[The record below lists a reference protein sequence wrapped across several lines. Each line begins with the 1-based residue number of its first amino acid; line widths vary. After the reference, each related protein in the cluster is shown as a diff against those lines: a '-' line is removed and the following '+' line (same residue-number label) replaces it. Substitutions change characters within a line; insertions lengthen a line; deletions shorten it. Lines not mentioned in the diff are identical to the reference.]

1 MKENMKNRIRAYAEF
16 AANMAVRKQSGGAAS
31 SVSAGS
37 DGRSKRSA
45 YGLGTGGGC
54 LI

>member
-1 MKENMKNRIRAYAEF
+1 MKENMKNRIRAYADM

-37 DGRSKRSA
+37 DKRNKSSGF
-45 YGLGTGGGC
+45 GLGTGGGC
-54 LI
+54 LL